1 MIKII
6 DLGGRYLKNKKEI
19 VKLKNNFTILF
30 CFKCMGV

>member
-19 VKLKNNFTILF
+19 VKLITLQSYFVLN
-30 CFKCMGV
+30 V